1 MIGYPYEDAIE
12 NDFIRLLEV
21 NPSQEWFLR
30 SAKLMLGDDW
40 MDLGMEVLK
49 KMERK
54 DLEKVLKSYG
64 SDKKAD

>member
-1 MIGYPYEDAIE
+1 MIGYPYEDAVE

-64 SDKKAD
+64 SDKKTD